1 MSAVKKAIDENGN
14 ISETAKKVFQDIPEP
29 QVEKPKKFADLGD
42 IYDSHKRVDKV
53 LWMEHDHL
61 DKEGFIQDIEEKLSG
76 VAREMADDYG
86 RDYRNSLETLLMQ
99 IKTIFETNLAE
110 YSLNMRAMIE
120 DREAMQRLGEKVSNA
135 ATALI
140 GCQETLNEMIWKEL
154 RYNE

>member
-29 QVEKPKKFADLGD
+29 QVEKPKKFTDLGD